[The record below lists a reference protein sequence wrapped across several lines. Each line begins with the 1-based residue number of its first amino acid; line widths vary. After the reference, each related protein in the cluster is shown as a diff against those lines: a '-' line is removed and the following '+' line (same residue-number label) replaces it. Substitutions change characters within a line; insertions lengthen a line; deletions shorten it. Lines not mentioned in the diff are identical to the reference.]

1 MKMSSVLAEKVS
13 RNHPP
18 LYSICHCATI
28 KDAAQYFQRENIG
41 AAMVEKEEPE
51 PGFYAGII
59 TAKDIIRCIAETSDL
74 DNVRTFQIMTREML
88 TADIN
93 DDVSSTV
100 RRMREHH
107 VRHVPLK
114 ENGRIIALISVRDL
128 MHCID
133 MEMDKTMSNINE
145 MFGSHRSDTSF

>member
-1 MKMSSVLAEKVS
+1 MKMRDVLEEKVS

-18 LYSICHCATI
+18 LYSICQCATI
-28 KDAAQYFQRENIG
+28 MDAAQYFQRENIG
-41 AAMVEKEEPE
+41 AAMVEKESSE

-59 TAKDIIRCIAETSDL
+59 TAKDIIRCIAESSNLNNVLTS
-74 DNVRTFQIMTREML
+74 QIMTQEML
-88 TADIN
+88 TADVN

-107 VRHVPLK
+107 VRHIPLK
-114 ENGRIIALISVRDL
+114 EHGRIIALISIRDL

-133 MEMDKTMSNINE
+133 MEQDKTMSDINE
-145 MFGSHRSDTSF
+145 MFGAHRSNASF

>member
-1 MKMSSVLAEKVS
+1 MKMREVLAEKVS

-18 LYSICHCATI
+18 LYRICQCATI
-28 KDAAQYFQRENIG
+28 MDTAQYFERENIG
-41 AAMVEKEEPE
+41 AAMVEKEPAE
-51 PGFYAGII
+51 PGFFAGII
-59 TAKDIIRCIAETSDL
+59 TAKDIIKCIAETGNL
-74 DNVRTFQIMTREML
+74 NNVRVAQIMTQEMI

-114 ENGRIIALISVRDL
+114 ENGKIIALISVRDL

-133 MEMDKTMSNINE
+133 MEMDKTMSDINE
-145 MFGSHRSDTSF
+145 MFGAHHSDTSF

>member
-1 MKMSSVLAEKVS
+1 MKMSRVLAEKVS

-18 LYSICHCATI
+18 LYSICQHVAI
-28 KDAAQYFQRENIG
+28 RDVAQYFQRENIG
-41 AAMVEKEEPE
+41 AAMVEKENPE
-51 PGFYAGII
+51 EGFYVGII

-74 DNVRTFQIMTREML
+74 DSVRTSQIMTQEMI

-107 VRHVPLK
+107 VRHIPLK
-114 ENGRIIALISVRDL
+114 ENGKIIALISVRDL

-133 MEMDKTMSNINE
+133 MEQDKTMSNIND
-145 MFGSHRSDTSF
+145 MFGARRSDTSF

>member
-1 MKMSSVLAEKVS
+1 MKMNSVLAEKVS

-28 KDAAQYFQRENIG
+28 RDVAQYFQRENIG
-41 AAMVEKEEPE
+41 AAMVEKEDPE

-59 TAKDIIRCIAETSDL
+59 TAKDIIRCIAEISNL
-74 DNVRTFQIMTREML
+74 DNVRTSQIMSQEML

-107 VRHVPLK
+107 VRHIPLK
-114 ENGRIIALISVRDL
+114 DNGKIIALISVRDL

-133 MEMDKTMSNINE
+133 MEQDKTMSNINE
-145 MFGSHRSDTSF
+145 MFGAHRSDTNF

>member
-1 MKMSSVLAEKVS
+1 MKMSKVLAEKIS

-18 LYSICHCATI
+18 LYRICQCATI
-28 KDAAQYFQRENIG
+28 RDTAQYFQRENIG
-41 AAMVEKEEPE
+41 AAMVEKEAPE

-59 TAKDIIRCIAETSDL
+59 TAKDIIRCIAEASNL
-74 DNVRTFQIMTREML
+74 NSVRVSQLMKQEML
-88 TADIN
+88 TADID

-114 ENGRIIALISVRDL
+114 ENGKIIALISVRDL

-133 MEMDKTMSNINE
+133 MEMDKTMSDINE
-145 MFGSHRSDTSF
+145 MFGAHHSDTSF

>member
-1 MKMSSVLAEKVS
+1 MKMREVLAEKVS

-18 LYSICHCATI
+18 LYSICQCATI
-28 KDAAQYFQRENIG
+28 MDAAQYFQRENIG
-41 AAMVEKEEPE
+41 AAMVEKETAE

-59 TAKDIIRCIAETSDL
+59 TAKDIIRCIAETSNL
-74 DNVRTFQIMTREML
+74 SNVRVSQLMSQEMI

-114 ENGRIIALISVRDL
+114 EHGRIIALISIRDL

-133 MEMDKTMSNINE
+133 MEQDKTMNNINE
-145 MFGSHRSDTSF
+145 MFGAHRSDTSF